1 MRPMGYVIV
10 QMALLALLAGALV
23 IGGRPLL
30 PAAFRFAAPVFLAA
44 ALILV
49 AAAVAAV
56 GRHLR
61 IQPAPGPA
69 APLVTHGV
77 YRRFRH
83 PMYTAVVL
91 AVSGLFL
98 LRSTAAVGLLAA
110 AAIVFVH
117 LKARHE
123 ESLLAARHP
132 AYREYR
138 ARTWGVIPGWPPR
151 PEWPFHSG

>member
-10 QMALLALLAGALV
+10 QIALLALFAAAFLA
-23 IGGRPLL
+23 GGRPLL
-30 PAAFRFAAPVFLAA
+30 PAAVRGAAPLLLAA
-44 ALILV
+44 ALVLV
-49 AAAVAAV
+49 LAAAAAI

-69 APLVTHGV
+69 APLVTRGV

-91 AVSGLFL
+91 AVTGLFL
-98 LRSTAAVGLLAA
+98 ARSTVAVGVAA
-110 AAIVFVH
+110 AALIGFFH
-117 LKARHE
+117 LKARRE

-132 AYREYR
+132 DYRAYRR
-138 ARTWGVIPGWPPR
+138 RTWGIIPGWPSR
-151 PEWPFHSG
+151 SE

>member
-1 MRPMGYVIV
+1 MRPMGYVII
-10 QMALLALLAGALV
+10 QMVLLALLAAALV
-23 IGGRPLL
+23 AGGKPLL
-30 PAAFRFAAPVFLAA
+30 PTPVMLAAPAFLAA
-44 ALILV
+44 AAILV

-61 IQPAPGPA
+61 VQPAPGPA

-91 AVSGLFL
+91 AVCGLFL
-98 LRSTAAVGLLAA
+98 LRSTVAVGLLAA

-117 LKARHE
+117 AKARHE
-123 ESLLAARHP
+123 ESLLTARYP
-132 AYREYR
+132 AYGAYR
-138 ARTWGVIPGWPPR
+138 ARTWGIIPGWPFR
-151 PEWPFHSG
+151 S

>member
-10 QMALLALLAGALV
+10 QMALLALLAAAFAA
-23 IGGRPLL
+23 GGKPLL
-30 PAAFRFAAPVFLAA
+30 PAAVRSAAPVFLAA

-69 APLVTHGV
+69 APLVRHGV

-91 AVSGLFL
+91 AVGGLFL

-117 LKARHE
+117 VKARHE

-132 AYREYR
+132 DYAAYRR
-138 ARTWGVIPGWPPR
+138 HTWGIIPGWPPR
-151 PEWPFHSG
+151 P